1 MAQPAITV
9 TIEGQQPNLSGFQYW
24 WLKSV
29 RGYRLDVHCARCL
42 VGPYDRRINKAMPLG
57 QAVELQG
64 DLVYLCGVAD
74 GRRWANNFHAA
85 AAFEEG
91 ESFSLP
97 TYNGLDVR
105 FDNARMITIE
115 PLPDGWNG
123 LDKSFTTCRN
133 YQFALQMADRG

>member
-1 MAQPAITV
+1 MLPAITV
-9 TIEGQQPNLSGFQYW
+9 IIEGQQPTLTGFQHW

-29 RGYRLDVHCARCL
+29 NSYRLDVHCARCL
-42 VGPYDRRINKAMPLG
+42 VGPFDRRINKAMPLV

-64 DLVYLCGVAD
+64 DLVYLCGVAN
-74 GRRWANNFHAA
+74 GWNWARNFHAA
-85 AAFEEG
+85 AAYAEG
-91 ESFSLP
+91 ETFSLP

-133 YQFALQMADRG
+133 YQFAVQMADRG